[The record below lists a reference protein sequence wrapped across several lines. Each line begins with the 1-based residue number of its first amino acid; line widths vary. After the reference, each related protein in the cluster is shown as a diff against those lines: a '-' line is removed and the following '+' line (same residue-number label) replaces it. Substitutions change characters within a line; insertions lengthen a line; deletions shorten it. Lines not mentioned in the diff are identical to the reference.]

1 MLQTLPRSLQTLQTP
16 RPLSVLATALFALS
30 ASMGLALAFV
40 PWQQTVSGKGKV
52 IVFSPMD
59 RPQNLEAQ
67 IPGRIDRWLVTE
79 GQTVKAGQS
88 IAYLADIDAKFLDAA
103 QLKRMQTQR
112 LALLQKR
119 EAASMRMSALTSQIA
134 DLSDSRNFA
143 IPAAQQK
150 VQQATDRTKA
160 SRQAVIAAQQSLKTS
175 QLNYQRL
182 RELYSKGLR
191 SRRDFELA
199 ELENVRSRTELER
212 AEAALAAAERDI
224 TVGQLDSSKVATDTS
239 AGLNG
244 IRASLAAAREAVATI
259 DADVIKLDIDIAN
272 LKLRKDQQVL
282 RAPRSGKVVRLL
294 AVGAG
299 STVKPGDVLAVLAPD
314 TQDRAIELFVSDND
328 VPLVEVGRPVR
339 LQFAGWPAVQ
349 FAGWPS
355 VAVGTFGGRV
365 AVVDAVDDG
374 SSRYRIIITP
384 DTKQREGQDEPW
396 PSTQY
401 LRPGAEANGW
411 IQLKTVPLGFEL
423 WRQFNGFPPTVQKDP
438 VPRKGGK

>member
-16 RPLSVLATALFALS
+16 RPFSVLATVLLTLS
-30 ASMGLALAFV
+30 ATTGLALAFI

-79 GQTVKAGQS
+79 GQVVKAGQP
-88 IAYLADIDAKFLDAA
+88 IAYLADIDAKFLDTV
-103 QLKRMQTQR
+103 QLKRLQGQR
-112 LALLQKR
+112 LALLRKR
-119 EAASMRMSALTSQIA
+119 EAASNRAKALSGQIGDLANSQ
-134 DLSDSRNFA
+134 RFA

-150 VQQATDRTKA
+150 VQQASDRA
-160 SRQAVIAAQQSLKTS
+160 SAARQALIAAQQSFKTS

-199 ELENVRSRTELER
+199 ELENVRSRTEVER
-212 AEAALAAAERDI
+212 AEAALSAAQREI
-224 TVGQLDSSKVATDTS
+224 TVGTFDSNKVATDTN
-239 AGLNG
+239 AGLNS
-244 IRASLAAAREAVATI
+244 IRASLASAQESIATVES
-259 DADVIKLDIDIAN
+259 DLLKLDIDIAN
-272 LKLRKDQQVL
+272 IKARQAQQIVS
-282 RAPRSGKVVRLL
+282 APRSGKVVRLL

-299 STVKPGDVLAVLAPD
+299 STVKPGDVMAVLAPD
-314 TQDRAIELFVSDND
+314 TQDRAIELYVSDND

-374 SSRYRIIITP
+374 SSRYRVIITP
-384 DTKQREGQDEPW
+384 DTKQRAGQDEPW

-411 IQLKTVPLGFEL
+411 IQLNTVPLGFEL
-423 WRQFNGFPPTVQKDP
+423 WRQFNGFPATVQKDP
-438 VPRKGGK
+438 VPRKGVK